1 MVDEVDAATDVVVIV
16 KVALVAPAGTVTLA
30 GTVVALELAES
41 DTDAPPAGAAA
52 LNVTVPVEELPPAT
66 LVGLSESAESV
77 ATGGGVGGLITQCV
91 ALTSGAVIVNE
102 ALVLPAGI
110 VTGPGVTTRPSTLPL
125 TQTDAPPAGAGLVS
139 VTVPV
144 VVPPPRTLG
153 DATVTDDRL
162 DAAPGVPTGVN
173 ASTTCGAR

>member
-30 GTVVALELAES
+30 GTVVVLELAES

-77 ATGGGVGGLITQCV
+77 ATGGGAGGLIVSV
-91 ALTSGAVIVNE
+91 ALF
-102 ALVLPAGI
+102 
-110 VTGPGVTTRPSTLPL
+110 
-125 TQTDAPPAGAGLVS
+125 
-139 VTVPV
+139 VTV
-144 VVPPPRTLG
+144 
-153 DATVTDDRL
+153 
-162 DAAPGVPTGVN
+162 
-173 ASTTCGAR
+173 